1 MYRFIELDVHGWR
14 GVPSRVW
21 WHRRVSPIKYILLYP
36 NQNPTLYRNSHD
48 PNIGMAI
55 NSHWLKRLNPYQ
67 EKKKFTKVAINQLG
81 FDANNPQLG
90 SVDDPRFFLA
100 VFGARNPALLLAKT
114 SFNSL
119 LNPPCRVQNSLA
131 FNRHSSSVFVAV
143 CRSAFMEFHLERESV
158 ERKSYLYIY
167 I

>member
-1 MYRFIELDVHGWR
+1 
-14 GVPSRVW
+14 
-21 WHRRVSPIKYILLYP
+21 
-36 NQNPTLYRNSHD
+36 LYRNSHD

-90 SVDDPRFFLA
+90 SVDDPRFLLA

-114 SFNSL
+114 SFLPVESTV
-119 LNPPCRVQNSLA
+119 VQNSLA

-143 CRSAFMEFHLERESV
+143 ADLRSWSSTWRESQLSG
-158 ERKSYLYIY
+158 KNYLELL
-167 I
+167 